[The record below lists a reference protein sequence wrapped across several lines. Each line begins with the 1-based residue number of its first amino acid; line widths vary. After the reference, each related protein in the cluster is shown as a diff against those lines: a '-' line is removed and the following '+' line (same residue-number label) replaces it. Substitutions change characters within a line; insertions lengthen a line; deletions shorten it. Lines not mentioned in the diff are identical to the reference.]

1 MASFVDACKF
11 RAVSSG
17 TGDFVVSAAVQ
28 GFQTPAQAGAGN
40 GLVYR
45 YRAENFDLSEWEVGY
60 GAYTSGTLT
69 LARTTVLANHLGTT
83 AAVNFTTRPYV
94 GIVILAMDLQSNANI
109 QQEVTA
115 GASATVADNAS
126 VVRVNKTVGSATSLT
141 MPLSTAKTCDVLIS
155 DWKMDA
161 STNNITINLSGS
173 EKFPGNLSTWTIA
186 ADGGS
191 VFLRRVP
198 GVGYAL

>member
-11 RAVSSG
+11 RAVSTG

-83 AAVNFTTRPYV
+83 SAVDFTTRPYV
-94 GIVILAMDLQSNANI
+94 GLVILAMDLTSNANI
-109 QQEVTA
+109 SQEITA
-115 GASATVADNAS
+115 GASATVDDNAA
-126 VVRVNKTVGSATSLT
+126 VVYVNKTVGSATTLT
-141 MPLSTAKTCDVLIS
+141 VPLSTNKRCDVLIC
-155 DWKMDA
+155 DFKGDA
-161 STNNITINLSGS
+161 GTYNITINLSGS

-186 ADGGS
+186 SDAGS
-191 VFLRRVP
+191 VFLRRIP

>member
-1 MASFVDACKF
+1 MVDFVDACKF

-17 TGDFVVSAAVQ
+17 SGDFVVSAAVQ
-28 GFQTPAQAGAGN
+28 GFMTPAQAGAGN

-69 LARTTVLANHLGTT
+69 LARSTVLANHLSTT

-94 GIVILAMDLQSNANI
+94 GLVILAMDLMANANKVQPI
-109 QQEVTA
+109 TS
-115 GASATVADNAS
+115 GASATVDDDAS
-126 VVRVNKTVGSATSLT
+126 VVLVNKTVGSATTLT

-155 DWKMDA
+155 DFKSDA
-161 STNNITINLSGS
+161 GTNNITINLSGS
-173 EKFPGNLSTWTIA
+173 EKFPGNLSSWTIA
-186 ADGGS
+186 SDGAS
-191 VFLRRVP
+191 VFLRRIP

>member
-11 RAVSSG
+11 RAASAG
-17 TGDFVVSAAVQ
+17 TGSFVVSAAVQ
-28 GFQTPAQAGAGN
+28 GFQTPAQAGAAD

-60 GAYTSGTLT
+60 GTYTAGTLT
-69 LARTTVLANHLGTT
+69 LARTTILANHSGTT
-83 AAVNFTTRPYV
+83 SAVDFGTRPYV
-94 GIVILAMDLQSNANI
+94 GLVILAMDLVPNSNI
-109 QQEVTA
+109 QQEITA
-115 GASATVADNAS
+115 GATATVDDNAA
-126 VVRVNKTVGSATSLT
+126 VVRVNKTVGSATTLT
-141 MPLSTAKTCDVLIS
+141 MPLSTDKTCDVLIT
-155 DWKMDA
+155 DWKADS

-173 EKFPGNLSTWTIA
+173 EKFPGDLSSWTIA

-191 VFLRRVP
+191 VFLRRIP

>member
-1 MASFVDACKF
+1 MVSFVDACKF
-11 RAVSSG
+11 RAASAG
-17 TGDFVVSAAVQ
+17 AGDFVVSAAVQ
-28 GFQTPAQAGAGN
+28 GFQTPAQAGASN

-60 GAYTSGTLT
+60 GIYTSGTLT
-69 LARTTVLANHLGTT
+69 LARTTILANHNGTT
-83 AAVNFTTRPYV
+83 SAVNFGTRPYV
-94 GIVILAMDLQSNANI
+94 GIVILAMDLASNANKV
-109 QQEVTA
+109 QPVTS
-115 GASATVADNAS
+115 GASATVDNDTA
-126 VVRVNKTVGSATSLT
+126 VVLVNKTIGSATSLT

-155 DWKMDA
+155 DFKADS

-191 VFLRRVP
+191 VFLRRIP